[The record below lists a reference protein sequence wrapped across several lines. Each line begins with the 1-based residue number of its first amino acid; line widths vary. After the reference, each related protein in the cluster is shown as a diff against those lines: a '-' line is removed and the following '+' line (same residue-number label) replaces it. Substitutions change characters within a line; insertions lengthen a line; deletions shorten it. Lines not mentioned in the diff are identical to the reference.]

1 MDDAERKAQIRHVFD
16 TVADGYDNPALQLFP
31 RSAEHLVRH
40 LGLAGHEHVLDLA
53 CGTGTVS
60 LRMAREV
67 PRGRVT
73 GIDLS
78 DGMLAQAA
86 RKAAAQRI
94 DNVDFRCMD
103 MDALDFPD
111 DHFDAAASG
120 FGVFFL
126 PDMAG
131 GLRRVARCLKPG
143 ARVAVSSFAD
153 GAFAPLDTLFLER
166 IRRYGV
172 EPPPLSWKRLDQPEK
187 IRALFA
193 DSGLETVAVR
203 REQVGYYLNDAEA
216 WWDLLWHSGYRGL
229 LDRLSF
235 NDLIAFKAEHLREI
249 AALAG
254 ARGLWLD
261 VAILIGLGR
270 KAGRLPA

>member
-1 MDDAERKAQIRHVFD
+1 MDDAERKAQIKCIFD

-40 LGLAGHEHVLDLA
+40 LGLSGHEHVLDFA

-60 LRMAREV
+60 LRMAGQL

-86 RKAAAQRI
+86 RKAVAQAA
-94 DNVDFRCMD
+94 DNVDFRRMD
-103 MDALDFPD
+103 IDALDFPD
-111 DHFDAAASG
+111 RHFDAAASG

-143 ARVAVSSFAD
+143 ARVALSSFAD

-193 DSGLETVAVR
+193 DSGLETSAVH
-203 REQVGYYLNDAEA
+203 RERAGYYLDDADA

-235 NDLIAFKAEHLREI
+235 NDLLAFRAEHLREI
-249 AALAG
+249 AALREP
-254 ARGLWLD
+254 RGLWLNVD
-261 VAILIGLGR
+261 ILIGLGR
-270 KAGRLPA
+270 KAERSA